1 MSSFRRRVFAA
12 LVFALPCLFAVNIGP
27 SAAAVEA
34 APATDEAA
42 ARALVASLNDVLLN
56 TMKNAKSLG
65 IMGRYE
71 KLAPQIK
78 QRFDFRVMVAIASGS
93 AWTKAS
99 EPQRD
104 KLTDAFGK
112 FSIATYA
119 DQFDSFDGQSFTITS
134 VKPGPRGTM
143 IVDTDLNQ
151 PNDSPVQLAYVL
163 RKNDGGW
170 QIIDVLAENG
180 ISQLAV
186 RRSEY
191 RSLLDQKGVPGLIA
205 ELDSR
210 TSKLLHQ

>member
-1 MSSFRRRVFAA
+1 MSWFRRRVLGA
-12 LVFALPCLFAVNIGP
+12 LVFAIPCLFAANIGP

-34 APATDEAA
+34 APAADEAA
-42 ARALVASLNDVLLN
+42 ARALVASFNDVLLN

-65 IMGRYE
+65 VVGRYE
-71 KLAPQIK
+71 KLAPQIR
-78 QRFDFRVMVAIASGS
+78 QRFDFRVMIAIASGS
-93 AWTKAS
+93 AWAKAS
-99 EPQRD
+99 EPQRE

-143 IVDTDLNQ
+143 IVDTRLNQ
-151 PNDSPVQLAYVL
+151 PDDSPVQLAYVL

-191 RSLLDQKGVPGLIA
+191 RSVLDQKGVPGLIA
-205 ELDSR
+205 ELDSK

>member
-1 MSSFRRRVFAA
+1 MSSFRRRVLGA
-12 LVFALPCLFAVNIGP
+12 LVFALPCLFALNVGP
-27 SAAAVEA
+27 STAAVEA
-34 APATDEAA
+34 APAADEAA
-42 ARALVASLNDVLLN
+42 ARALVSSFNDVLLN

-65 IMGRYE
+65 IQGRYE

-78 QRFDFRVMVAIASGS
+78 QRFDFRVMIAIASGT
-93 AWTKAS
+93 AWAKAS
-99 EPQRD
+99 EPQRE

-119 DQFDSFDGQSFTITS
+119 DQFDSFDGQSFTIAS

-143 IVDTDLNQ
+143 IVDTRLNER
-151 PNDSPVQLAYVL
+151 NESPVQLAYVL

-191 RSLLDQKGVPGLIA
+191 RSVLDQKGVPGLIA
-205 ELDSR
+205 ELDGK